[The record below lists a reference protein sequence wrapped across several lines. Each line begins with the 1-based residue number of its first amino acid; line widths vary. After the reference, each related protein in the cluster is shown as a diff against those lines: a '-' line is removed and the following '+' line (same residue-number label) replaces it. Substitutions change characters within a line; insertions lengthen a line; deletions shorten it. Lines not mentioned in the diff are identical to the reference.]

1 MKNFMTYVPA
11 QDQNRKFLGEP
22 LVQFCSTIQIP
33 EFTYKQLTDR
43 ARTVDVIWF
52 NERTMP
58 NSFFEVEHSTDIQNS
73 VAKFCDLQD
82 FSSRFV
88 IVAPQNRKAQFDK
101 VMERTVFK
109 DFKARVMFCSYE
121 NIIKQYELMCAAQKI
136 GGLL

>member
-1 MKNFMTYVPA
+1 MYQT
-11 QDQNRKFLGEP
+11 
-22 LVQFCSTIQIP
+22 
-33 EFTYKQLTDR
+33 
-43 ARTVDVIWF
+43 
-52 NERTMP
+52 
-58 NSFFEVEHSTDIQNS
+58 S